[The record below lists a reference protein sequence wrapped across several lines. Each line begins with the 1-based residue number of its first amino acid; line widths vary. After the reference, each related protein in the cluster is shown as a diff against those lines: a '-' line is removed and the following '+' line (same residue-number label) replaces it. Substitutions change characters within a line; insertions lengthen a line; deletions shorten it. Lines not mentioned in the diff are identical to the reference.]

1 MTPTAQRPYLGFPI
15 AAELSSGTWT
25 SASLGCRTAMSLPH
39 GENLSVTAE
48 DEAFRTN
55 EDFGIC
61 RIKQCAL
68 NPDPKFP

>member
-1 MTPTAQRPYLGFPI
+1 
-15 AAELSSGTWT
+15 
-25 SASLGCRTAMSLPH
+25 MSLPH

-68 NPDPKFP
+68 DPFFAPLHQ